1 MLAWKLNM
9 TTKPTT
15 SFWKPI
21 DLLVLRSIELTT
33 NARELSRENWPT
45 WASGSTQFNKF
56 TIHAENKLQSTSPPT
71 GIIATLMSER
81 IDLKD
86 YPYIYNYN
94 IYLITGTTDGRFF
107 QSTPIKTNDP
117 KHHSTSPST
126 WFDDIG
132 SPL

>member
-1 MLAWKLNM
+1 M
-9 TTKPTT
+9 TTKPSTCL
-15 SFWKPI
+15 WKQI
-21 DLLVLRSIELTT
+21 DLPVLRSIKFTTDACEL
-33 NARELSRENWPT
+33 AHENWPAWT
-45 WASGSTQFNKF
+45 FGSTQFNRF
-56 TIHAENKLQSTSPPT
+56 TIHAESKLKSTSPPS

-86 YPYIYNYN
+86 APNIYNYN
-94 IYLITGTTDGRFF
+94 IYLIVETTDGRFY

-126 WFDDIG
+126 WFDGLG